1 MRACIRTCL
10 CLYANPIKNL
20 DPILQKLFCG
30 RYDIQLNDTYQIGLI
45 FDNQHKRHSAMLC
58 PSHSFQRKLV
68 KMIFA
73 LSSNY
78 TL

>member
-1 MRACIRTCL
+1 MRACVRTCL
-10 CLYANPIKNL
+10 CLYANLIKNL
-20 DPILQKLFCG
+20 DPILQKLFSG

-45 FDNQHKRHSAMLC
+45 FDTQHKRHSAMLC
-58 PSHSFQRKLV
+58 HSQRKLV